1 MDVAA
6 EVPVA
11 ELTVQ
16 DLVASALSKFR
27 AGDTV
32 STRAMLDAIRRSG
45 PACDDSD
52 DHLVELIVM
61 AAIGKTM
68 GVVFDHRSPDERL
81 PLSEGISLRA

>member
-1 MDVAA
+1 MNVVA
-6 EVPVA
+6 EVPVID
-11 ELTVQ
+11 LTAQ
-16 DLVASALSKFR
+16 DLVSSAISKFR

-32 STRAMLDAIRRSG
+32 STRAMLDLIRRSD
-45 PACDDSD
+45 PACEDSD

-81 PLSEGISLRA
+81 PRLS

>member
-1 MDVAA
+1 MNVAA
-6 EVPVA
+6 EVPVMD
-11 ELTVQ
+11 LTAQ
-16 DLVASALSKFR
+16 DLVSSALSRFR

-45 PACDDSD
+45 TACGDSD

-61 AAIGKTM
+61 EAVGKTM

-81 PLSEGISLRA
+81 PNVF

>member
-1 MDVAA
+1 MNVAA
-6 EVPVA
+6 EVPVMD
-11 ELTVQ
+11 LTVQ
-16 DLVASALSKFR
+16 DLVSSALSKFR

-32 STRAMLDAIRRSG
+32 STRAMLEAVRRSD
-45 PACDDSD
+45 PACGDSD

-81 PLSEGISLRA
+81 PLLS

>member
-1 MDVAA
+1 MNVVA
-6 EVPVA
+6 EVPVIDPTA
-11 ELTVQ
+11 Q
-16 DLVASALSKFR
+16 DLVSSALSKFR

-32 STRAMLDAIRRSG
+32 STRAMLDAVRSSD
-45 PACDDSD
+45 PACKDSD

-81 PLSEGISLRA
+81 PRHV